1 MTFKELVNEYEKH
14 IPNVISLRAKF
25 PKLETVAMQV
35 LAEKAE
41 KHASDFRKLAIY
53 LAGYAEMIPVNKKMF
68 KDLLLAI
75 PTLGNAYKKKALE
88 VNGDEFIQ
96 LVGYAHS
103 DGTYHWF
110 EVKRIV

>member
-1 MTFKELVNEYEKH
+1 MCPVAIKLLF
-14 IPNVISLRAKF
+14 VIFTSLAVSAI
-25 PKLETVAMQV
+25 L
-35 LAEKAE
+35 LA
-41 KHASDFRKLAIY
+41 LY
-53 LAGYAEMIPVNKKMF
+53 LLLISPDNKKMF